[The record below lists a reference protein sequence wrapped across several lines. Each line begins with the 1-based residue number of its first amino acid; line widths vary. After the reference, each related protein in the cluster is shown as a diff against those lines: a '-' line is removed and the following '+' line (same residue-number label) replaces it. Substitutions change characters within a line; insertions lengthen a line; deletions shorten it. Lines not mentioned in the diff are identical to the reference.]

1 MTDAEMLLA
10 DFFEAYNRRDWPAF
24 AAYLSPDIDWPDQTG
39 DGRLSGQAALRAY
52 WDRNDQIIQVE
63 VTPLAFATLPDG
75 RIRVD
80 VNQVVRNTSGALWSD
95 IQVRHFYT
103 LRDGLVARMDV
114 TPFEETDLAP

>member
-1 MTDAEMLLA
+1 MTDAEALLA
-10 DFFEAYNRRDWPAF
+10 DLYEAYNRRDWPTF
-24 AAYLSPDIDWPDQTG
+24 AAHISPDVDWPDQTG
-39 DGRLSGQAALRAY
+39 EGRLSGPAALRAY
-52 WDRNDQIIQVE
+52 WDRNDQIIDVE
-63 VTPLAFATLPDG
+63 VTPLAFVTLPDG

-114 TPFEETDLAP
+114 TASEEPDPAP